1 MPSIKSH
8 HDNPSAEVTNN
19 NNQVIVKYDGMYPKT
34 NTITSNN
41 NNLNTSVSTNNM
53 TPSKCVV
60 DKFVNVASGKEKD
73 VVRNYHFEGT
83 PFASSKKKRR
93 KHHSSNSNNGL
104 VMVNRILL
112 TVVYK
117 MVVNTQRRHYPASNN
132 TYLHCT

>member
-8 HDNPSAEVTNN
+8 HDNPSPSVVINN
-19 NNQVIVKYDGMYPKT
+19 ISQVLVKYDGMYPKT

-53 TPSKCVV
+53 TPSKRVV

-93 KHHSSNSNNGL
+93 KHHRS
-104 VMVNRILL
+104 
-112 TVVYK
+112 
-117 MVVNTQRRHYPASNN
+117 
-132 TYLHCT
+132 